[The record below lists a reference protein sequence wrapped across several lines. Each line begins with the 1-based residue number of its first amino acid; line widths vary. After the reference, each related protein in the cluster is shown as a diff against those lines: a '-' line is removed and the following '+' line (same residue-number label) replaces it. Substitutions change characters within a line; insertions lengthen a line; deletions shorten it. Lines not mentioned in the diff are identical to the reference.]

1 MKRMQLIANLTAAIA
16 LLASTSVLNAKPI
29 LYATAGAGG
38 KLVSIDV
45 GTGTVSE
52 IGDLGQPYAL
62 AIATSPYGGLFTV
75 THSFPGVPG
84 TPQLAS
90 VNPATGAATPFGPN
104 LGAEV
109 FMGLGFAPDGT
120 LYGINAM
127 SGTSNTG
134 SLYQFNPTTGEATK
148 VGVSGGCG
156 VIMDIAFAPDG
167 TMYGVDPT
175 SLYRINRQTGQ
186 ATLATTLQGL
196 TQVMGL
202 AIDGDGNFYVSEIVT
217 NAPLWRVDPD
227 TGATTAVAGVRLN
240 LPHGLEFTPAPP
252 LVTIRASQVEVCWS
266 SQADLTYQVQYRTD
280 LTTNVWTSLV
290 GCVRGTGS
298 KSCIV
303 DPIAV
308 GQPQRFYRVVVTN
321 CVPSP

>member
-1 MKRMQLIANLTAAIA
+1 
-16 LLASTSVLNAKPI
+16 
-29 LYATAGAGG
+29 
-38 KLVSIDV
+38 
-45 GTGTVSE
+45 
-52 IGDLGQPYAL
+52 
-62 AIATSPYGGLFTV
+62 
-75 THSFPGVPG
+75 
-84 TPQLAS
+84 
-90 VNPATGAATPFGPN
+90 
-104 LGAEV
+104 
-109 FMGLGFAPDGT
+109 MGLGFAPDGT

-127 SGTSNTG
+127 SGTSNAG

-240 LPHGLEFTPAPP
+240 LPHGLEFTPTPP

-266 SQADLTYQVQYRTD
+266 SQADLTYQVQFRSD

-308 GQPQRFYRVVVTN
+308 GQPQRFFRVVVTN